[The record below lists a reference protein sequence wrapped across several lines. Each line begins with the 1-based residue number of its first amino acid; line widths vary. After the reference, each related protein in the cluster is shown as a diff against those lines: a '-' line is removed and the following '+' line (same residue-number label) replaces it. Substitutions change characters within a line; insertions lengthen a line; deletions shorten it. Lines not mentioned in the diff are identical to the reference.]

1 VAGDRRRSEFVYGS
15 GMPVEP
21 AAFAASDVYLFGH
34 VSTGI
39 IVRIQGRF
47 PQPDGYGEIV
57 ETLAN
62 HCGEATGSAIV
73 LARLGVSVVLEGN
86 WIGDTPACR
95 DTVAFLESRG
105 IDCSGLVVKPGYQG
119 ATEITISDGESRTVF
134 GRYGDLLGT
143 TRQWEMPS
151 LVRVEQAK
159 VVCVDPSFGEATLAT
174 ARAAKEAG
182 KPLVS
187 SDAAYDSPLAAQ
199 TDVLAISTEL
209 MARDY
214 PQALVTEAARGE
226 LFEHYLEHCPGLV
239 VFTAGSRPLWYARGR
254 KNTALP
260 GRVPPGERRQ
270 LAPLEVETLD
280 SAGAG
285 DSFRG
290 GLIYGL
296 LQGWS
301 DDETVRFSS
310 ALASLV
316 CTTTPG
322 CVNPPKLEKVRELLE
337 RSPL

>member
-1 VAGDRRRSEFVYGS
+1 
-15 GMPVEP
+15 MPAEP
-21 AAFAASDVYLFGH
+21 AARPATDVYLYGH
-34 VSTGI
+34 VSTGV
-39 IVRIQGRF
+39 IVRIQGKF

-57 ETLAN
+57 ETLEN

-73 LARLGVSVVLEGN
+73 LARLGASVVLEGN

-95 DTVAFLESRG
+95 RTLAFLESRG
-105 IDCSGLVVKPGYQG
+105 IDCTGLIVKPGYQG
-119 ATEITISDGESRTVF
+119 VNEITISDGESRTVF

-143 TRQWEMPS
+143 TRQWEMPN
-151 LVRVEQAK
+151 LARIEQAR

-174 ARAAKEAG
+174 ARAAREAG
-182 KPLVS
+182 IPLVS
-187 SDAAYDSPLAAQ
+187 SDAPYESELAALA
-199 TDVLAISTEL
+199 DVVAISGEL

-214 PQALVTEAARGE
+214 PEALESEAAREE
-226 LFEHYLEHCPGLV
+226 LFERYLERCAGLV

-254 KNTALP
+254 NSE
-260 GRVPPGERRQ
+260 PPLDRDPPAERRE
-270 LAPLEVETLD
+270 LSPIKVEIVD

-285 DSFRG
+285 DSFRA

-301 DDETVRFSS
+301 DDETVRFAG

-322 CVNPPKLEKVRELLE
+322 CVNPPTLKQVRELLA
-337 RSPL
+337 SSSL

>member
-1 VAGDRRRSEFVYGS
+1 
-15 GMPVEP
+15 MPAEP
-21 AAFAASDVYLFGH
+21 GARPATDVYLFGH

-57 ETLAN
+57 ETLEN

-73 LARLGVSVVLEGN
+73 LARLGASVVLEGN

-95 DTVAFLESRG
+95 GTLAFLESRG

-119 ATEITISDGESRTVF
+119 VNEITISDSESRTVF
-134 GRYGDLLGT
+134 GRYIDLLNT
-143 TRQWEMPS
+143 TPQWEQPDA
-151 LVRVEQAK
+151 VRVKQAR

-174 ARAAKEAG
+174 ARAARAATI
-182 KPLVS
+182 PLVT
-187 SDAAYDSPLAAQ
+187 SDAPYESELAALA
-199 TDVLAISTEL
+199 DVVAISGEL

-214 PQALVTEAARGE
+214 PEALEAEAAREE
-226 LFEHYLEHCPGLV
+226 LFEKYLERCCGLV
-239 VFTAGSRPLWYARGR
+239 VFTAGARPLWYARGGA
-254 KNTALP
+254 NGPAP

-270 LAPLEVETLD
+270 LSPIQVEIVD

-285 DSFRG
+285 DSFRA
-290 GLIYGL
+290 GLIYGT
-296 LQGWS
+296 LQDWS
-301 DDETVRFSS
+301 DDETVRFAS

-322 CVNPPKLEKVRELLE
+322 CVNPPTLEQVRELMA
-337 RSPL
+337 SSSS

>member
-1 VAGDRRRSEFVYGS
+1 MPARSEAR
-15 GMPVEP
+15 P
-21 AAFAASDVYLFGH
+21 ATDVYLFGH

-57 ETLAN
+57 ETLEN

-73 LARLGVSVVLEGN
+73 LARLGASVVLEGN

-95 DTVAFLESRG
+95 GTLEFLESRG

-119 ATEITISDGESRTVF
+119 VNEITISDGESRTVF

-143 TRQWEMPS
+143 TRQWEMPN
-151 LVRVEQAK
+151 LARIGEAR

-182 KPLVS
+182 IPLVT
-187 SDAAYDSPLAAQ
+187 SDAPYDSELAALA
-199 TDVLAISTEL
+199 DVVAVSGEL
-209 MARDY
+209 MAHAY
-214 PQALVTEAARGE
+214 PEAHRSQDE
-226 LFEHYLEHCPGLV
+226 REKLFEKYLERCPGLV
-239 VFTAGSRPLWYARGR
+239 IFTSGSGALWYARGR
-254 KNTALP
+254 KGQAAP
-260 GRVPPGERRQ
+260 GRVPPGERRELSPIQ
-270 LAPLEVETLD
+270 VEIVD

-296 LQGWS
+296 LQGWG
-301 DDETVRFSS
+301 DEETVRFAS

-322 CVNPPKLEKVRELLE
+322 CVNPPTLEQVLELLE
-337 RSPL
+337 STRL